1 MKLTSHYSC
10 CVRSKT
16 LTLPT
21 RLGKGMPNCF
31 GYQKMGTIEP
41 CQLLPST
48 MVSLGSHQQCRYQA
62 PPASRCVRQH
72 LSSCSLC
79 GNMRV
84 FFHSGPC
91 TDDAPAQ
98 KRIRTFTPSP
108 FLLPNFNLQCSSGS
122 ESWNSAPFLSL
133 SSPATWKLGAEL
145 RASDHCIQLMTWPNT
160 SLCFL

>member
-1 MKLTSHYSC
+1 MLCQKQATDIAYSSGERNAKLFWIPEDGN
-10 CVRSKT
+10 R
-16 LTLPT
+16 
-21 RLGKGMPNCF
+21 RAM
-31 GYQKMGTIEP
+31 
-41 CQLLPST
+41 ST
-48 MVSLGSHQQCRYQA
+48 MASLGSHQQCRYQA

-79 GNMRV
+79 GNMCV

-98 KRIRTFTPSP
+98 KRIRTLTPSP
-108 FLLPNFNLQCSSGS
+108 FLLPNFNPQCSSGS
-122 ESWNSAPFLSL
+122 ESWNSASFPSL

-145 RASDHCIQLMTWPNT
+145 RASDHCIRLMTWPNT